1 LNPDPILSIVIV
13 SWNTRDLLAHC
24 LASVFAQQDEKGGGL
39 GLEVLVVD
47 NASGDGSPEMVRDQF
62 PQVHLLQ
69 NPDNPGFA
77 AANNQG
83 IRQCHGD
90 YILLL
95 NPDTIVKPGALA
107 TLVKFM
113 DEHPQAGA
121 AGARLLNADGSLQ
134 ESCYPR
140 PTLGREFWRLFHLD
154 RIIPLAIYPM
164 WRWPLD
170 SPRPVDV
177 LMGACFLVRRSVF
190 DQIGVWEETYFMYSE
205 EVDLC
210 YRVQAAGWSLVW
222 VPQAEVVH
230 LGGQSTRQVAEKMF
244 LRLYQSKI
252 LYFRRHYGRLAAA
265 GYKIILGMASLGRL
279 VAAPVA
285 LLEPPERRSQHLRL
299 ARNYGRLLL
308 ALPGL

>member
-1 LNPDPILSIVIV
+1 MNPDPILSIVIV
-13 SWNTRDLLAHC
+13 SWNTRDLLAQC
-24 LASVFAQQDEKGGGL
+24 LASVFAQQDEKGAGL
-39 GLEVLVVD
+39 GLEVSVVD
-47 NASGDGSPEMVRDQF
+47 NASEDGSPEMVRDQF

-83 IRQCHGD
+83 IRQCRAG

-279 VAAPVA
+279 AAAPVA

>member
-1 LNPDPILSIVIV
+1 MNPDPILSIVIV
-13 SWNTRDLLAHC
+13 SWNTRDLLAQC
-24 LASVFAQQDEKGGGL
+24 LASVFAQQGEEGAGL
-39 GLEVLVVD
+39 GLEVFVVD

-62 PQVHLLQ
+62 PQVQLLE
-69 NPDNPGFA
+69 NPGNPGFA

-83 IRQCHGD
+83 IRLSRGR

-107 TLVKFM
+107 ALVKFM

-154 RIIPLAIYPM
+154 RLAARAIYPM
-164 WRWPLD
+164 QRWPLD
-170 SPRPVDV
+170 RPREVDV
-177 LMGACFLVRRSVF
+177 LMGACLLVRRAVF
-190 DQIGVWEETYFMYSE
+190 DQIGLWEETYFMYSE

-230 LGGQSTRQVAEKMF
+230 LGGQSTRQVAEVMF

-279 VAAPVA
+279 AAAPVA
-285 LLEPPERRSQHLRL
+285 LLEPPERRSRHLQL
-299 ARNYGRLLL
+299 ARNYGRLLR